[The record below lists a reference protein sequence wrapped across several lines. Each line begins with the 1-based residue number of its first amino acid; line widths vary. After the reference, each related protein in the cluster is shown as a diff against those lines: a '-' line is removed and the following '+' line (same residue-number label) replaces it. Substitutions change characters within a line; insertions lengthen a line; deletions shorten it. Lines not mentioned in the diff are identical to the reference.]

1 VQYVACGLFVFSD
14 HGLFSPNGKQL
25 QGILAMD
32 ACMRRFSLNR
42 TSGYDS
48 ENELVLDGEASVD
61 ETPSRQKKPV
71 KKASYESNA
80 DVQRWLQEQ
89 ALEESRVKPEFN
101 PTFLASL
108 RDAPWIL
115 SSLSHFYELD
125 LITDI
130 LHVIRSGKEATV
142 YCCAAHPETDAEYL
156 AAKVYRPRMFR
167 SLRNDA
173 IYRQS
178 RLAHDERG
186 HVLRDKRRQRGKQS
200 ESGRARQVSSWIEY
214 EFETQRLLYNAG
226 ADVPRPV
233 SQIGNAVLMEYIG
246 AVDDPAPL
254 LREVPLERD
263 EAQRL
268 FDCILRNIDL
278 WLSYD
283 RIHGD
288 LSEYNIL
295 YWRGNVSIIDFAQ
308 AVDPHQNPDVY
319 SLLLRDIERVC
330 RYFARYGV
338 LADANELAIE
348 MWTRYMGVLW

>member
-1 VQYVACGLFVFSD
+1 MRSF
-14 HGLFSPNGKQL
+14 
-25 QGILAMD
+25 ILHK
-32 ACMRRFSLNR
+32 
-42 TSGYDS
+42 DS
-48 ENELVLDGEASVD
+48 EYNPENELVVQALVEDS
-61 ETPSRQKKPV
+61 PSSQKKPV
-71 KKASYESNA
+71 KKSSYERNI

-89 ALEESRVKPEFN
+89 ALGEDTVKPEFD
-101 PTFLASL
+101 PTFLASS
-108 RDAPWIL
+108 RDASWIL
-115 SSLSHFYELD
+115 SSLAHFYEQD
-125 LITDI
+125 LITDV
-130 LHVIRSGKEATV
+130 LHVVKSGKEATV
-142 YCCAAHPETDAEYL
+142 YCCAAHPATGADYL

-200 ESGRARQVSSWIEY
+200 ESGRALQVSSWIEY

-246 AVDDPAPL
+246 AIDDPAPL
-254 LREVPLERD
+254 LREVSLERD

-288 LSEYNIL
+288 LSAYNIL
-295 YWRGNVSIIDFAQ
+295 YWRENVSIIDFAQ
-308 AVDPHQNPDVY
+308 AIDPHQNPDVY
-319 SLLLRDIERVC
+319 SLLARDIERVC
-330 RYFARYGV
+330 HYFARYGV
-338 LADANELAIE
+338 VADANELATE

>member
-1 VQYVACGLFVFSD
+1 MRSFILYKDSG
-14 HGLFSPNGKQL
+14 HSP
-25 QGILAMD
+25 
-32 ACMRRFSLNR
+32 
-42 TSGYDS
+42 
-48 ENELVLDGEASVD
+48 ENELASDMQVPVEDGSSD
-61 ETPSRQKKPV
+61 QKKPV
-71 KKASYESNA
+71 KKSSYERSV

-89 ALEESRVKPEFN
+89 ALEESGVKPEFN
-101 PTFLASL
+101 PTFLASS

-115 SSLSHFYELD
+115 SSLTHFYEQD
-125 LITDI
+125 LITDV
-130 LHVIRSGKEATV
+130 LHVVQSGKEATV
-142 YCCAAHPETDAEYL
+142 YCCAAHPATGAEYL

-178 RLAHDERG
+178 RLVHDESG

-200 ESGRARQVSSWIEY
+200 ESGRALQISSWIEY

-226 ADVPRPV
+226 ADVPCPV

-254 LREVPLERD
+254 LREVSLERD
-263 EAQRL
+263 EAQHL
-268 FDCILRNIDL
+268 FDCILNNIDL

-288 LSEYNIL
+288 LSAYNIL

-308 AVDPHQNPDVY
+308 AVDPHQNPAVY
-319 SLLLRDIERVC
+319 SLLVRDIERIC
-330 RYFARYGV
+330 HYFARYGV
-338 LADANELAIE
+338 VADANELATE

>member
-1 VQYVACGLFVFSD
+1 MRSFILHKDSG
-14 HGLFSPNGKQL
+14 HSP
-25 QGILAMD
+25 
-32 ACMRRFSLNR
+32 
-42 TSGYDS
+42 
-48 ENELVLDGEASVD
+48 ENELASDMQAPVED
-61 ETPSRQKKPV
+61 SPSDQKKPV
-71 KKASYESNA
+71 KKSSYERSV

-89 ALEESRVKPEFN
+89 ALEESGVKPEFN
-101 PTFLASL
+101 PTFLASS

-115 SSLSHFYELD
+115 SSLTHFYEQD
-125 LITDI
+125 LITDV
-130 LHVIRSGKEATV
+130 LHVVKSGKEATV
-142 YCCAAHPETDAEYL
+142 YCCAAHPATGAEYL

-178 RLAHDERG
+178 RLVHDESG
-186 HVLRDKRRQRGKQS
+186 HVLRDKRRQRGNQS
-200 ESGRARQVSSWIEY
+200 ESGRALQISSWIEY

-226 ADVPRPV
+226 ADVPCPV

-254 LREVPLERD
+254 LREVSLERD

-268 FDCILRNIDL
+268 FDCILNNIDL

-288 LSEYNIL
+288 LSAYNIL

-308 AVDPHQNPDVY
+308 AVDPHQNPVVY
-319 SLLLRDIERVC
+319 SLLVRDIERIC
-330 RYFARYGV
+330 HYFARYGV
-338 LADANELAIE
+338 VADANELATE